1 MLLRL
6 SITEP
11 RTAHDFGEVRALFRE
26 YAASLPMDLSYQD
39 FEAELAAL
47 PGFYAPPKGTLLIA
61 SGPSGEVLGC
71 VGVRPLE
78 APGVCEMKR
87 LYVRPAGRGSGAGR
101 ALAQA
106 ALAFAEAA
114 GYRQMVL
121 DTLPGADDG
130 DRALPHAGLLRDP
143 ALLAEPDPGPLFRQA
158 ARLRE
163 PPRRQQLGR
172 RPQSD

>member
-1 MLLRL
+1 MRL

-11 RTAHDFGEVRALFRE
+11 RTAHAFGEVRALFRE

-121 DTLPGADDG
+121 DTLPELTTAIALYRTLGFSEIPPYWPSPIPVLYFGKPLGSESPRGAS
-130 DRALPHAGLLRDP
+130 R
-143 ALLAEPDPGPLFRQA
+143 
-158 ARLRE
+158 
-163 PPRRQQLGR
+163 
-172 RPQSD
+172 